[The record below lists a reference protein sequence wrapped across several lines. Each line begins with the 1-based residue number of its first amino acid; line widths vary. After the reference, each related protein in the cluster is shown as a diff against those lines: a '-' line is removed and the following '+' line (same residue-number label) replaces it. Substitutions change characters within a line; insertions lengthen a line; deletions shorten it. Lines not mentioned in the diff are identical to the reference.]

1 MYVFVIVYVYCV
13 FPCMTAGQRFVD
25 DIVSYLEE
33 ARGLWPWLLGA
44 AVLGAVCFAL
54 LTVGLTIICRR
65 LSRRRGLRSSEK
77 QPLISS
83 SEGSSDSYQAMLE

>member
-1 MYVFVIVYVYCV
+1 MFVTVYVYCALY
-13 FPCMTAGQRFVD
+13 MIAGQRFVD

-44 AVLGAVCFAL
+44 AALGAMCFAL
-54 LTVGLTIICRR
+54 LAVGLIKICRL
-65 LSRRRGLRSSEK
+65 LSRRGGKGSSEK

-83 SEGSSDSYQAMLE
+83 SEASSDSYQAMMA